1 MKIARFLVRLTTLS
15 IFLAST
21 ALFALATTAKA
32 ASRTHEAPKGTV
44 KSFTFTQ
51 SRPFPGTRRGGAC
64 SSRPSM
70 IPPSRH
76 ASMFGKM
83 AITRRRK
90 GCWRR

>member
-51 SRPFPGTRRGGAC
+51 SRLFPGTRRGGC
-64 SSRPSM
+64 GVHPG
-70 IPPSRH
+70 PV
-76 ASMFGKM
+76 
-83 AITRRRK
+83 
-90 GCWRR
+90 